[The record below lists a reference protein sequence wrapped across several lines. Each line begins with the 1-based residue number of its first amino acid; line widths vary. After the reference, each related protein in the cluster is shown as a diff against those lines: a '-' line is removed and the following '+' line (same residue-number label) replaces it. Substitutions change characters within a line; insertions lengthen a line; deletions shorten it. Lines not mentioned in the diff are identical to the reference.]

1 MQVQNLLHEFG
12 WIINSHRRVVGLQN
26 RSVHKIEIILGK

>member
-12 WIINSHRRVVGLQN
+12 WIINSHRRVAGLQN